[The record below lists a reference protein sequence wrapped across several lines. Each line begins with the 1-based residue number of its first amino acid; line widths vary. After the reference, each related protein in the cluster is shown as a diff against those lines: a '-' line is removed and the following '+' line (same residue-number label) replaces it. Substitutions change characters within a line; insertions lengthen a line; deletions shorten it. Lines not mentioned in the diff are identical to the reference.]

1 MDRRKELATSW
12 ERNADNW
19 AHAVRRGLIPSR
31 KAGTDQVIVHA
42 VANRNPSRILDVGC
56 GEGFYLRTLAAM
68 TGCTGVG
75 IDGSIALIEKARA
88 ADPINHYAVLTY
100 EDLIADPTALEG
112 PFDAILFNYA
122 LFDEDIAPL
131 LSAVKRLLTRDGAIL
146 IQTLHPWAVSDG
158 DDYRDGWRTEDFSG
172 IGGDGWTPMPWYFR
186 TMASWHTALRD
197 AGLSLIDLAEPTA
210 EPGVQPLS
218 LLMTC
223 EPTTPAA
230 R

>member
-1 MDRRKELATSW
+1 MDRRKELAESW
-12 ERNADNW
+12 EKNAANW
-19 AHAVRRGLIPSR
+19 ARAVRRGLIPSR

-68 TGCTGVG
+68 TGCAGVG
-75 IDGSIALIEKARA
+75 IDGSSALIERARA

-100 EDLIADPTALEG
+100 EDLIVDPTPLKG
-112 PFDAILFNYA
+112 PFDAVLFNYA
-122 LFDEDIAPL
+122 LLDEDIVPL
-131 LSAVKRLLTRDGAIL
+131 LSAVKRLLARDGTIL
-146 IQTLHPWAVSDG
+146 IQTLHPWAVSAG
-158 DDYRDGWRTEDFSG
+158 DDYRDGWRIEDFSG

-186 TMASWHTALRD
+186 TMASWQTALRES
-197 AGLSLIDLAEPTA
+197 GLSLVGLAEPTA
-210 EPGVQPLS
+210 DTGGQPLS

-223 EPTTPAA
+223 EAVAPAA